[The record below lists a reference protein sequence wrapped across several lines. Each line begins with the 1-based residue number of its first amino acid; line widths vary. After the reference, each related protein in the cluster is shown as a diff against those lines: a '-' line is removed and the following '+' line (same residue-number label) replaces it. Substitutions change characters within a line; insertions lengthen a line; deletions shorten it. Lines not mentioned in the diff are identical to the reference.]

1 MRAHDELVT
10 DDSAGSELQR
20 PIVDPEEVAAFLRG
34 LPLSMDPGFTR
45 FVLGFPR
52 KYLTETPRA
61 EVVKHYALAGSLGA
75 KPVISS
81 LARSDSG
88 RAEAA
93 LWKLSVITRDRRF
106 LFARI
111 AGALSSS
118 GMDIVAAEAFANASA
133 VVLDTFW
140 FRDEEGRFE
149 DHGLR
154 RRFQVFLE
162 EVVEGK
168 ADLTARLQERLA
180 RRSTAPSVDGFEVA
194 MEDEPALGATRLRLS
209 GPDRFGLLHLFTLR
223 LSEAGADIVLATIA
237 TDAGRVRDE
246 FLLTRDGR
254 PLGAEGRA
262 EVERALVGL
271 AILEP
276 REAGSRPAPGL
287 TSDPSEPA

>member
-1 MRAHDELVT
+1 VT
-10 DDSAGSELQR
+10 DDSGESELQR
-20 PIVDPEEVAAFLRG
+20 PIVDPAEVAAFLRG
-34 LPLSMDPGFTR
+34 LPLAMDPGFTR

-52 KYLTETPRA
+52 KYLAETPRA

-81 LARSDSG
+81 LARAD
-88 RAEAA
+88 AA

-140 FRDEEGRFE
+140 FRDEEDRFE

-162 EVVEGK
+162 EAVEGK
-168 ADLTARLQERLA
+168 ADLAALLKERLA
-180 RRSTAPSVDGFEVA
+180 RRPTAPSVGGFEVT
-194 MEDEPALGATRLRLS
+194 MEDEPSLGATRLRLS
-209 GPDRFGLLHLFTLR
+209 GPDRFGLLHLFTLG
-223 LSEAGADIVLATIA
+223 LSEAGADIVLAAIA
-237 TDAGRVRDE
+237 TEAGRVRDE
-246 FLLTRDGR
+246 FLLKRDGR
-254 PLGAEGRA
+254 PLGAGGRA
-262 EVERALVGL
+262 EVQQALSSL
-271 AILEP
+271 PILRP
-276 REAGSRPAPGL
+276 RDDGSRPL
-287 TSDPSEPA
+287 VH

>member
-1 MRAHDELVT
+1 MTE
-10 DDSAGSELQR
+10 DSAELQR
-20 PIVDPEEVAAFLRG
+20 PIVDPAEVAAFLRG
-34 LPLSMDPGFTR
+34 LPLAVDPGFTR

-52 KYLTETPRA
+52 KYLVETPRA
-61 EVVKHYALAGSLGA
+61 EVVKHYALAGSLGGKA
-75 KPVISS
+75 VISS
-81 LARSDSG
+81 LARG
-88 RAEAA
+88 EAA
-93 LWKLSVITRDRRF
+93 HWKLSVITHDRRF

-162 EVVEGK
+162 EAVEGK
-168 ADLTARLQERLA
+168 ADLTALLKERFA
-180 RRSTAPSVDGFEVA
+180 RRSAAPFVDGFEVA
-194 MEDEPALGATRLRLS
+194 MEDEPTLSATRLRLS

-237 TDAGRVRDE
+237 TRAGHVRDE
-246 FLLTRDGR
+246 FLLKREGK

-262 EVERALVGL
+262 EVERALSSL
-271 AILEP
+271 AILRP
-276 REAGSRPAPGL
+276 REAGSGSTCPGASRR
-287 TSDPSEPA
+287 TGP